1 VKARDIP
8 NLLCIMRMVLTIP
21 VVWAILDGS
30 YLVALVLFLVAGLT
44 DGLDGFLA
52 KRFSWQSRLGGLL
65 DPAADKLLLV
75 ASFVT
80 LWMVG
85 YVPGWLLVAVVAR
98 DLTIVIGAGVYQWRV
113 GDFVAEPSI
122 ISKLNSLAAAALR
135 VDDPVVARVRAA
147 RPGNDGRARL
157 DRAGHDRR
165 ERIRLHHPLDGPR
178 AHRGGVMRQLPLAV
192 RLRDFAV
199 FETFEPGPNGAV
211 VAVLAAPAAAGPAV
225 WLWGPEG
232 SGKSHLLQAACA
244 AEPSAAYLPVA
255 ELLAAGPG
263 VLEGWHD
270 RALVCIDDIDRL
282 AGQRDW
288 ELAAFALFNRL
299 WEQGGCLV
307 VSACAGPAATRFAL
321 PDLGVAPRLGRRV
334 PSRAAE

>member
-98 DLTIVIGAGVYQWRV
+98 DLTIVIGAGLYHWRV

-122 ISKLNSLAAAALR
+122 ISKLNSLLQLLYVLMTLSWLVFGLPGR
-135 VDDPVVARVRAA
+135 GMTVWLGWIVLVTTVVSGFDYIIRWTA
-147 RPGNDGRARL
+147 RART
-157 DRAGHDRR
+157 AG
-165 ERIRLHHPLDGPR
+165 
-178 AHRGGVMRQLPLAV
+178 A
-192 RLRDFAV
+192 
-199 FETFEPGPNGAV
+199 
-211 VAVLAAPAAAGPAV
+211 
-225 WLWGPEG
+225 
-232 SGKSHLLQAACA
+232 
-244 AEPSAAYLPVA
+244 
-255 ELLAAGPG
+255 
-263 VLEGWHD
+263 
-270 RALVCIDDIDRL
+270 
-282 AGQRDW
+282 
-288 ELAAFALFNRL
+288 
-299 WEQGGCLV
+299 
-307 VSACAGPAATRFAL
+307 
-321 PDLGVAPRLGRRV
+321 
-334 PSRAAE
+334 